1 MLLKLLDGVLKMVL
15 NIGFVLTPGMKDGE
29 KMDIS
34 EFLEEKMNVALIAPL
49 ILVCQNLTRFK
60 KFK

>member
-1 MLLKLLDGVLKMVL
+1 
-15 NIGFVLTPGMKDGE
+15 
-29 KMDIS
+29 MDIS
-34 EFLEEKMNVALIAPL
+34 EFLEEKMNVVLIAPL